1 VSDGSPAVHSA
12 SLFERL
18 YPPALVLA
26 LAAVAVH
33 FFLIAVTIP
42 SRNPLSTA
50 GDDFALRYVDPALK
64 QRWSL
69 FAPDPL
75 SGDIHLMGR
84 ARNHGGEWTEW
95 TEFYKPVLE
104 EVRSRVF
111 SPRALVRVHLI
122 RSAVFPLHDAMGKTV
137 QETDLLLREWQDPD
151 TKPAEV
157 VSLERTA
164 AGELA
169 EQYPDRRFD
178 QVQVRIVLTK
188 LEGSEDAG
196 ELLLGLTLRVAPF
209 DSSANALGR
218 P

>member
-1 VSDGSPAVHSA
+1 MSDTPPEARSA
-12 SLFERL
+12 NLFERL

-26 LAAVAVH
+26 LVAVAVH
-33 FFLIAVTIP
+33 FLLVAVTIP
-42 SRNPLSTA
+42 SKNPLSAA
-50 GDDFALRYVDPALK
+50 GDNFAVRYVDPALK
-64 QRWSL
+64 QKWSL

-95 TEFYKPVLE
+95 AEFYTPVRE
-104 EVRSRVF
+104 EVRSSAF
-111 SPRALVRVHLI
+111 NPRALVRVHLI
-122 RSAVFPLHDAMGKTV
+122 RSALIPLRDAMGKTA

-169 EQYPDRRFD
+169 EQYPGRRFD
-178 QVQVRIVLTK
+178 QVQVRILLTK
-188 LEGSEDAG
+188 LAGSEDAG
-196 ELLLGLTLRVAPF
+196 ELLLSLTLREAPF
-209 DSSANALGR
+209 ESSVDSLGR

>member
-1 VSDGSPAVHSA
+1 VSDSSPPARS

-33 FFLIAVTIP
+33 FLLIAVTIP
-42 SRNPLSTA
+42 SKNPLSAA
-50 GDDFALRYVDPALK
+50 GENFPLRYVDPAFK
-64 QRWSL
+64 QKWSL

-75 SGDIHLMGR
+75 RGDIHLMGR

-104 EVRSRVF
+104 EVRSSAF

-122 RSAVFPLHDAMGKTV
+122 RSAVFPLRDAIGKTV

-151 TKPAEV
+151 SKPAEV

-169 EQYPDRRFD
+169 EQYPGRRFD

-188 LEGSEDAG
+188 LGGSEDAG

-209 DSSANALGR
+209 DNSVDALGG